1 MVSFKFEY
9 AVKPS
14 SDYKIG
20 YGLKNKPR
28 AYPFNFPI
36 GLKNGNYRFDY
47 DRRDQI
53 HIDQGEVNYVS
64 WGKDMHLEENTN
76 PFIKKLHEME
86 TIKEKELEK
95 IIKNEILSEVLN
107 KKFETIDKHLYK
119 DSSIELKKSESK
131 NLYIEK
137 SLELEKVKLKYL
149 EIYEEILFTRN
160 KVKELIQE
168 NPEYLLK
175 SNFEKEIMTEE
186 GLNGLDKPKSEI
198 LTDEHIFILEGV
210 KKALEREM
218 ESLFYKNDLFEM
230 WHKNTEQSLKLNL
243 FKQLEKNK
251 TTELTSDFIKTL
263 DIEKVEIALAKEDMS
278 EIVVKSIVL
287 LSKLNHEININKEP
301 GPFFKVLNEIYK
313 YKELV
318 NSVLFL
324 YTLYDIEKESKS
336 IEVKVNSEE
345 IERFRDK
352 YLDKSFEVDLNIEE
366 SFKMLINNTKHDL
379 YKEVKEKLLKNTTI
393 NEIEIEECFKQLEEV
408 YEIVISIENEMK
420 QLDKA
425 SIVDLY
431 KEKDIH
437 KLIKKLAIHDLI
449 TEGELIE
456 FEKSPIGKI
465 LLEYSRSLDKTPRED
480 EIIIDESIPMVK
492 AYKEIM
498 INDDIQAT
506 KKSIEIDISKE
517 KEFKKVISEI
527 EIEKNETKIKFNKR
541 FWFLRATDPFDWKV
555 LPYSDYPYRKD
566 PIVFNQDKKIPD
578 NWQLEMT
585 PKLHQ
590 EISAH
595 PMPFGENLGDEE
607 MELSIEIMIDVINIM
622 ILIWSRMYYN
632 FSGYTGSQAVI
643 RFTKLLYDWLMLET
657 SIEEMEKKGSKE
669 HYFRAYRWIRWE
681 AEKVAIKAR
690 DDMSL
695 SGNMYIDEWI
705 FELIYYM
712 ENHHFDTMPIFD
724 VVAKMDEFRALLPN
738 DDPQGDINFIL
749 DKVKG
754 MRHKIIE
761 CKANKSNE

>member
-1 MVSFKFEY
+1 MYFKFNYE
-9 AVKPS
+9 VKPS
-14 SDYKIG
+14 IDYKIG
-20 YGLKNKPR
+20 YGLKNKSIP
-28 AYPFNFPI
+28 YPFNFPV
-36 GLKNGNYRFDY
+36 GLKNGNYRFNY
-47 DRRDQI
+47 DRRNQI
-53 HIDQGEVNYVS
+53 HIEQGEVNYVS

-76 PFIKKLHEME
+76 PFIKKLYEME
-86 TIKEKELEK
+86 IIKEKELEN

-107 KKFETIDKHLYK
+107 KEFETIDKDLYK
-119 DSSIELKKSESK
+119 DVSIELKRNESK

-137 SLELEKVKLKYL
+137 SLELEKIKLKCL
-149 EIYEEILFTRN
+149 EVYEDLLF
-160 KVKELIQE
+160 KKSKIKKLIKE

-175 SNFEKEIMTEE
+175 HHLEKETIVEK
-186 GLNGLDKPKSEI
+186 GLNALDKLKCEV
-198 LTDEHIFILEGV
+198 LTDEHTILLEEV
-210 KKALEREM
+210 KKALEKEM
-218 ESLFYKNDLFEM
+218 ESLFYNNDLFEM
-230 WHKNTEQSLKLNL
+230 WCKNTDQNLKLNL

-263 DIEKVEIALAKEDMS
+263 DIENVKIALTKKDRS

-287 LSKLNHEININKEP
+287 LSKINHEIDINKEP

-318 NSVLFL
+318 NRVLFL

-336 IEVKVNSEE
+336 IEVKVNNKD
-345 IERFRDK
+345 IEQFKDK
-352 YLDKSFEVDLNIEE
+352 YLDKNFEVDLNIEE
-366 SFKMLINNTKHDL
+366 SFKMLINNTKRNL
-379 YKEVKEKLLKNTTI
+379 YKEVKEKFLKNTTI

-408 YEIVISIENEMK
+408 YEIVISIGNEIK
-420 QLDKA
+420 QLDKE
-425 SIVDLY
+425 SVIDLY
-431 KEKDIH
+431 KEKDVH
-437 KLIKKLAIHDLI
+437 KLIKKLAIHDLV
-449 TEGELIE
+449 TEGELIQ
-456 FEKSPIGKI
+456 FEESPIGKI
-465 LLEYSRSLDKTPRED
+465 LLEYSRGLDKKLEEY
-480 EIIIDESIPMVK
+480 EIIIDESIPMFK

-498 INDDIQAT
+498 INEDIQAT
-506 KKSIEIDISKE
+506 KKAIEIDINKE

-541 FWFLRATDPFDWKV
+541 FWFLRATNPFDWKV

-566 PIVFNQDKKIPD
+566 PIIFKQDKKIPD
-578 NWQLEMT
+578 NWQLEMI

-590 EISAH
+590 KISEH
-595 PMPFGENLGDEE
+595 PMPFGEDLGDEE
-607 MELSIEIMIDVINIM
+607 MALSIEIMIDVINIM

-643 RFTKLLYDWLMLET
+643 RFTKLLYDWLVLET
-657 SIEEMEKKGSKE
+657 SIEEMEKKDSKE

-712 ENHHFDTMPIFD
+712 ENHHFDTMPIFE
-724 VVAKMDEFRALLPN
+724 VIGKMDEFRALLPN
-738 DDPQGDINFIL
+738 DDPQGDINFIV